1 MNLLSGN
8 LTAVDPLVSALG
20 TFNKSISLFAAF
32 SLVGVLLSLSF
43 LLIER
48 EGKLQENALRLRDIG
63 RALAAVWLVTSAF
76 QIILT
81 LANILGTSLGSA
93 LDPTTLKSFVSQID
107 LGRFLAFQTFLA
119 AIVFIALFFIRGA
132 LPATV
137 LLGISLLAI
146 VSPVFQ
152 SHSASS
158 GSHSLAIGS
167 LVIHVV
173 ALSLWVGGIFAIVL
187 LEEADRRLALPR
199 FSKLALWAAIA
210 VVISGIANAWA
221 RLNFASAWSSSYA
234 RIIIAKVILT
244 VLLLI
249 IGFLNRKSLAEGE
262 KTGWSLLSRVIVVE
276 ALIMGAVVALGSWL
290 SGTRPPTGKELPF
303 SPALSIV
310 GYPTPAAPNFTR
322 LLTLYDPDA
331 LIIGILIT
339 LVALYIKGVVILKMR
354 GDSWPV
360 GRTVAFALGVSAM
373 DFATSGGLGVYAKFS
388 FEYHMIAHMVIG
400 MVAPIGLVL
409 GAPITL
415 ALRTLPLG
423 RTPEERG
430 IRGMLIAFL
439 HSRYSLLLTN
449 PLTALALFDG
459 SLFVLYFT
467 NLFGNL
473 MQSHVGHLFMNIHF
487 LLAGFLFFHVIIG
500 IDPNPRKIPHLV
512 RIVIL
517 FAAMSIHAFFAI
529 ALLATTTLIDQGYY
543 GSLKTPW
550 LGDLLADQHAA
561 GAIAWGMGEVPI
573 ILALI
578 ATFIQWMRDDSREA
592 KRIDR
597 NEARM
602 AAMGEPDELA
612 QYNNYLSQLQS
623 RDKKEGQS

>member
-137 LLGISLLAI
+137 LLGISLLAL

-187 LEEADRRLALPR
+187 LEEADRRIALPR

-249 IGFLNRKSLAEGE
+249 IGFRNRKSLAQSE
-262 KTGWSLLSRVIVVE
+262 KTGWSLLSRVIIVE

-339 LVALYIKGVVILKMR
+339 LVALYIKGVVILKKR

-415 ALRTLPLG
+415 ALRTLPQG
-423 RTPEERG
+423 RTPDERG

-612 QYNNYLSQLQS
+612 QYNNYLSKLQS
-623 RDKKEGQS
+623 RDKREGQS